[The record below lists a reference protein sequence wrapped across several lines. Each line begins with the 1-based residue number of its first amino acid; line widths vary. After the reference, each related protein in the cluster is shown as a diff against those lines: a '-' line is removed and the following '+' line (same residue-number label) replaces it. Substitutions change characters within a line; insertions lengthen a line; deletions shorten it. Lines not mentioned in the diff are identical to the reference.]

1 MLIFVGCKQQVLT
14 LLQALKH
21 AIMIKV
27 EKPIVDK
34 EQILNYIPQR
44 PPIVLV
50 SRIYKAD
57 EVSVITGFDISDDH
71 ILTQNKRLTES
82 GIVENMAQT
91 AASRAGF
98 EAVKNN
104 SKPAVGFIGNIKDL
118 VIHFLPESGNEVL
131 TEVSTKTQVMNVSIV
146 EAKSYCNDQL
156 VASCEMKI
164 FLQENA

>member
-1 MLIFVGCKQQVLT
+1 MLIFVGCKQQVLA
-14 LLQALKH
+14 LLYALKPH
-21 AIMIKV
+21 TMIKV
-27 EKPIVDK
+27 DKPIIDK

-91 AASRAGF
+91 AASRAGY

>member
-1 MLIFVGCKQQVLT
+1 MLIFVGCKQQVSA
-14 LLQALKH
+14 LLYALKPH
-21 AIMIKV
+21 NMIKV
-27 EKPIVDK
+27 DKPIIDK
-34 EQILNYIPQR
+34 EHILNYIPQR

-57 EVSVITGFDISDDH
+57 EVSVISGFDISDDH
-71 ILTQNKRLTES
+71 MLVQNKRLTES

-91 AASRAGF
+91 AASRAGY

-104 SKPAVGFIGNIKDL
+104 STPAVGFIGNIKDL
-118 VIHFLPESGNEVL
+118 VIHFLPESGHEVL

-146 EAKSYCNDQL
+146 EAKSYCNHQL
-156 VASCEMKI
+156 VANYEMKI

>member
-1 MLIFVGCKQQVLT
+1 
-14 LLQALKH
+14 
-21 AIMIKV
+21 MIKV
-27 EKPIVDK
+27 DKAIIEKD
-34 EQILNYIPQR
+34 QILNYIPQR
-44 PPIVLV
+44 PPIVLI

-57 EVSVITGFDISDDH
+57 EASVITGFDVCEDH
-71 ILTQNKRLTES
+71 LLTHNRRLTES

-91 AASRAGF
+91 AASRAGY

-104 SKPAVGFIGNIKDL
+104 GQPAVGFIGNIKDL

-146 EAKSYCNDQL
+146 EARSYCQDQL

-164 FLQENA
+164 FLQEKA